1 MNASRG
7 DAHAVEYR
15 RSSMSHPARCLVFTL
30 LCIPSAA
37 FADPPVAPAP
47 VALEVTAG
55 DSPGRLRFALR
66 NVSGAPVEVLA
77 DRRLLS
83 FVAAAPV
90 ALPGVRRRRAAPPLR
105 CVHDQRPTLNEF
117 SARVTLEPGRRYS
130 EEIDV
135 ADLCGLRVPAGG
147 AQPLEFH
154 YGFAAPRRGPGSH
167 GRSIVTDERAEVFAE
182 VTALAPPSLLGGD
195 GAAAPASVAVPALL
209 SLSARGSSAPT
220 AAGLRVSVTLRNP
233 SIQPVWT
240 LLRPTQFS
248 FVVTTPAGSEV
259 ACDGL
264 VRQPAPLRDLFAR
277 IPAHGQ
283 RSFTL
288 LPSMHCPLPT
298 FQSAGLYRARARFE
312 SRASGE
318 AFGMQRVFTGLVESA
333 SMPLRVS
340 RGQVVPLRPRFE

>member
-1 MNASRG
+1 MKVSLR
-7 DAHAVEYR
+7 DAHAVEST
-15 RSSMSHPARCLVFTL
+15 RSSMSHLAHCLVFTI

-37 FADPPVAPAP
+37 FADPPVA
-47 VALEVTAG
+47 LEVTVG

-83 FVAAAPV
+83 FAATA
-90 ALPGVRRRRAAPPLR
+90 PGVRRRRAAPMLR

-135 ADLCGLRVPAGG
+135 ADLCGLRVPSVGG
-147 AQPLEFH
+147 QPLEFH
-154 YGFAAPRRGPGSH
+154 YGFALPRRGPGSH

-182 VTALAPPSLLGGD
+182 VTALAPPTLLGGE
-195 GAAAPASVAVPALL
+195 GSAGPAVVGMPALL
-209 SLSARGSSAPT
+209 SLSARGSSAAE

-259 ACDGL
+259 ACEAL
-264 VRQPAPLRDLFAR
+264 VRQPAPLRDLFTR
-277 IPAHGQ
+277 LPAHGQ

-288 LPSMHCPLPT
+288 LPSMHCPVHT
-298 FQSAGLYRARARFE
+298 FRSAGLYRARARFE
-312 SRASGE
+312 SRANGE
-318 AFGMQRVFTGLVESA
+318 AFGMQRVFTGLVESL